1 MACMF
6 VLRPRH
12 TRQKG
17 KKEKMKIII
26 GKDAADW
33 VEAIEGDELRRGAV
47 L

>member
-1 MACMF
+1 MACRF

-17 KKEKMKIII
+17 KAKMKMII
-26 GKDAADW
+26 GRDAADW
-33 VEAIEGDELRRGAV
+33 VEAIEGDELRRGAN